1 MIPWFLLGL
10 CFVSSL
16 VLLWL
21 FTRSRLA
28 GFVLDQPNARSLH
41 QKPVPRIG
49 GLAIILPVMV
59 AQLYWV
65 GISAVLVCLMILM
78 GISLLDD
85 RFSLSASKRLLVH
98 ALTALLF
105 VTDSG
110 QFALFAW
117 PNMPMP
123 NMGGWLIAI
132 LMIGCLVWMTNLYNF
147 MDGSDGLAG
156 GMAVFGFST
165 YAGLLMNAGQIG
177 YAVLSMCVVVCSLA
191 FLLFNFH
198 PAKIFMGDSGSIP
211 LGFLAGAIGWFGV
224 VNAIWGWW
232 FPIVVFAPFV
242 VDASVTLMRRLLM
255 GENIFQ
261 AHRSHYYQK
270 LVQIGFGHRNTAL
283 AEYGLMAGCC
293 LLAIWINLVCPENY
307 WYALSGLVLV
317 LVLLMHWVERHW
329 FEFAAMS
336 AVNNEKIP
344 KEPSPSQ

>member
-10 CFVSSL
+10 SFVSSL

-65 GISAVLVCLMILM
+65 GISTVLVCLMILM

-98 ALTALLF
+98 VCMAALFVADGGLAFLSSLPVLSACLLALL
-105 VTDSG
+105 
-110 QFALFAW
+110 AI
-117 PNMPMP
+117 
-123 NMGGWLIAI
+123 GG
-132 LMIGCLVWMTNLYNF
+132 LVWMTNLYNF

-165 YAGLLMNAGQIG
+165 YAGLLINAGQYE
-177 YAVLSMCVVVCSLA
+177 YAVLSLCVVVCSLA

-211 LGFLAGAIGWFGV
+211 LGFLAGAVGLFGV
-224 VNAIWGWW
+224 VNAIWAWW
-232 FPIVVFAPFV
+232 LPIVVFAPFV
-242 VDASVTLMRRLLM
+242 VDASVTLMRRLWM
-255 GENIFQ
+255 GENVFQ

-270 LVQIGFGHRNTAL
+270 LVQIGLGHRNTAL
-283 AEYGLMAGCC
+283 VEYALMAGCS
-293 LLAIWINLVCPENY
+293 LLAIWINLVCSENY
-307 WYALSGLVLV
+307 WYALSGLALV
-317 LVLLMHWVERHW
+317 LMLLMHWVGKRW
-329 FEFAAMS
+329 LEFAAMS

-344 KEPSPSQ
+344 KEPSPRQ